1 MQLVWINNADSN
13 ESTLKVSILGQIR
26 ACCVEHIGRC
36 NDVFR
41 ILMQAMRPF
50 ELVADRPSIPRVL
63 LLMHLVEFIGEGL
76 MHIYLVLLAKP
87 PWHRKEVAE

>member
-1 MQLVWINNADSN
+1 MVRS
-13 ESTLKVSILGQIR
+13 ER
-26 ACCVEHIGRC
+26 AHIGSF

-76 MHIYLVLLAKP
+76 IHIYLVLLAKP